1 MTLQGKIESLLFVV
15 GDEGLT
21 LDELAYLCED
31 NTATIYRMIEQ
42 MNERYTSETH
52 SSFYIMETGHRFTLV
67 TKKEYAP
74 LLQKYAQSPM
84 SNKLSQAS
92 LETLAIIAYKQ
103 PVTRAEIDEIRGVQS
118 SGALQNL
125 VTRHLIKEVG
135 RVEGPG
141 RPILYGVTDYFMNY
155 FGLEQLSELPSIN
168 EMEAELSEMTTEDLF
183 FQSSVEEIIEEE
195 TGLMEGEI

>member
-31 NTATIYRMIEQ
+31 NTATIYRMIEK

-155 FGLEQLSELPSIN
+155 FGLEQLSELPSIS

>member
-67 TKKEYAP
+67 TKKQYAP

-155 FGLEQLSELPSIN
+155 FGLEQLSELPSIS

-183 FQSSVEEIIEEE
+183 FQSSVEEIIEKE

>member
-155 FGLEQLSELPSIN
+155 FGLEQLSELPSIS

-183 FQSSVEEIIEEE
+183 FQSSVEEIIEKE

>member
-155 FGLEQLSELPSIN
+155 FGLEQLSELPSIS

-195 TGLMEGEI
+195 TELMEGEI

>member
-42 MNERYTSETH
+42 MNERYTSETQ

-155 FGLEQLSELPSIN
+155 FGLEQLSELPSIS

>member
-155 FGLEQLSELPSIN
+155 FGLEQLSELPSIS

-183 FQSSVEEIIEEE
+183 FQSSVKEIIEEE

>member
-155 FGLEQLSELPSIN
+155 FGLEQLSELPSIS

>member
-42 MNERYTSETH
+42 MNERYASETH
-52 SSFYIMETGHRFTLV
+52 SSFYIIETGHRFTLV

-155 FGLEQLSELPSIN
+155 FGLEQLSELPSIS

>member
-67 TKKEYAP
+67 TKKQYAP

-155 FGLEQLSELPSIN
+155 FGLEQLSELPSIS

>member
-31 NTATIYRMIEQ
+31 NTGTIYRMIEQ

-155 FGLEQLSELPSIN
+155 FGLEQLSELPSIS

>member
-42 MNERYTSETH
+42 MNERYASETH

-155 FGLEQLSELPSIN
+155 FGLEQLSELPSIS

>member
-74 LLQKYAQSPM
+74 LLQKYAQSLM

-155 FGLEQLSELPSIN
+155 FGLEQLSELPSIS

-183 FQSSVEEIIEEE
+183 FNRQPKK
-195 TGLMEGEI
+195 

>member
-155 FGLEQLSELPSIN
+155 FGLEQLSELPSIS

-183 FQSSVEEIIEEE
+183 FQSSVEEIVEEE